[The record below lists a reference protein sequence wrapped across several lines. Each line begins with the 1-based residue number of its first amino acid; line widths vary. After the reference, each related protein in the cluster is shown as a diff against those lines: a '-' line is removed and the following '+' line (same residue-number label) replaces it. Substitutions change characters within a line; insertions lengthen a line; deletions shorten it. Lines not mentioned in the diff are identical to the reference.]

1 MRALRTGA
9 ARGAPQARQ
18 VADRFYLM
26 DNLRLTIEQQLSRE
40 QRGVE
45 GCRTAHDPVT
55 PATMADYQGHGRQP
69 ELLHH
74 RRLARSGRRAQ
85 WQVKFDRLKEP
96 QRAGRTA
103 SSIKHETGL
112 HWKTITKWLPLDTLP
127 ERRAMAP
134 KATTPARFADYLAKR
149 WAEGRKS
156 ARHLLPEL
164 RARGYAGS
172 QTHLERLLGQ
182 WRRADHASFL
192 KDLAGANTAIASPE
206 VLPLPPIPAA
216 SLCIKPTK
224 LLTDEQSAKVTQLK
238 RASPSFATMH
248 DLAMRF
254 RGILRGK
261 DPDRLDDWMNDAHS
275 SGLYGIRRFVLTL
288 RNDMAAVRNAI
299 SEPWSNGQ
307 VEGQINRLKT
317 VKRSMYG
324 RADTDLLRARLLP
337 LHPPTL

>member
-1 MRALRTGA
+1 
-9 ARGAPQARQ
+9 
-18 VADRFYLM
+18 
-26 DNLRLTIEQQLSRE
+26 
-40 QRGVE
+40 
-45 GCRTAHDPVT
+45 
-55 PATMADYQGHGRQP
+55 
-69 ELLHH
+69 
-74 RRLARSGRRAQ
+74 
-85 WQVKFDRLKEP
+85 VKFDRLKEL

-103 SSIKHETGL
+103 SSIKYETGL

-134 KATTPARFADYLAKR
+134 KATTPAGFADYLAKR
-149 WAEGRKS
+149 WAEGHKS

-164 RARGYAGS
+164 QARGYAGS

-182 WRRADHASFL
+182 WRRADHAGFL
-192 KDLAGANTAIASPE
+192 KDLAAGTTAIASPE

-216 SLCIKPTK
+216 SLCIKPPK

-238 RASPSFATMH
+238 KASPSFATMRG
-248 DLAMRF
+248 LAMRF

-261 DPDRLDDWMNDAHS
+261 DPDRLDDWMDDAHS

-307 VEGQINRLKT
+307 FEGQINRLKT

-337 LHPPTL
+337 LHLPTL